1 MMYVALPWLSVKGEA
16 RRAGEFLSGRA
27 KVDQQR
33 LVIINVL
40 SCVFVRVLGDL
51 WKQGQ
56 RNKFITSHS
65 ATFKLQK

>member
-1 MMYVALPWLSVKGEA
+1 MMYVALPWLSVEEEA

-56 RNKFITSHS
+56 RNKFIPSHS
-65 ATFKLQK
+65 DIFK